1 MNLVNFRDLGGV
13 KTKEGKVIKPN
24 RLLRS
29 GELVQLDEE
38 GKKVLAQHQLTK
50 VIDLRSEDELEK
62 RPDVALHTIDY
73 QWIDIMK
80 DVKENASM
88 DALLQA
94 GELEAVDRHMKQIYT
109 NLVMN
114 EGAQKGYRQYFEQL
128 LATETGGVLFHCFA
142 GKDRTGMAAVYALE
156 LLGISR
162 DAIYQDYLQ
171 TNIQRAK
178 PNESMFA
185 ELAKQGATK
194 QQIAG
199 VKIAMEVSASYLD
212 HAYQLIKT
220 KYGSMQE
227 YVKEALLLSTQDQK
241 DLQALYLD

>member
-13 KTKEGKVIKPN
+13 KTSEGRKIKAN

-29 GELVQLDEE
+29 GELVQLDDE
-38 GKKVLAQHQLTK
+38 GKAVLNQHQLAK
-50 VIDLRSEDELEK
+50 VIDLRSEDELAK
-62 RPDVALHTIDY
+62 RPDDRLHTIDY

-80 DVKENASM
+80 DVQEDSSM

-94 GELEAVDRHMKQIYT
+94 GELAAVDRHMKQIYT
-109 NLVMN
+109 NLVEN
-114 EGAQKGYRQYFEQL
+114 EGAKRGYRQYFEQL
-128 LATETGGVLFHCFA
+128 LATESGGVLFHCFA

-212 HAYQLIKT
+212 HAYQLIET

-227 YVKEALLLSTQDQK
+227 YAKEALLLSTQDQK

>member
-1 MNLVNFRDLGGV
+1 MNLVNFRDLGGA

-29 GELVQLDEE
+29 GELVQLDGE

-220 KYGSMQE
+220 NYGSMQE
-227 YVKEALLLSTQDQK
+227 YAKEALLLSTQDQK